1 MPERLNAM
9 VRGQRFPVFSCT
21 PVDFFPSP
29 GKPRLPPLVPIKD
42 TSRILTKGKHN
53 SPRILVARS
62 LSSRGETREKEKA
75 RGGEKRIRR
84 EKWERKRE
92 REKEQCKI
100 TNPERSGRSAK
111 LVKYALIYQWHA
123 YQLPLLPTAMTI
135 KPNQLRRWWRTPWNR
150 TVEREGVP
158 DLPAGPRACYPRS
171 AFISHKFDMI
181 CAEYDNGYQPCKIAE
196 SLLPRLFSFL
206 LVYSN
211 IQIHIFCSER
221 WTAGDFDIKILCSRH

>member
-1 MPERLNAM
+1 MPERLNAV

-92 REKEQCKI
+92 RERAVQDNKPGEVGQVRQTREICSHISMARISIATTANCHDYKAKP
-100 TNPERSGRSAK
+100 TTSMVANAVKSNGREGGGAGSTCWPK
-111 LVKYALIYQWHA
+111 G
-123 YQLPLLPTAMTI
+123 LLPAI
-135 KPNQLRRWWRTPWNR
+135 GL
-150 TVEREGVP
+150 
-158 DLPAGPRACYPRS
+158 Y
-171 AFISHKFDMI
+171 
-181 CAEYDNGYQPCKIAE
+181 
-196 SLLPRLFSFL
+196 
-206 LVYSN
+206 
-211 IQIHIFCSER
+211 
-221 WTAGDFDIKILCSRH
+221 